1 MEQLVTLKF
10 GNGSLETGLHVILQ
24 IGESG
29 QLPTVELT
37 GNLPP
42 AVQLQHTLQRWRR
55 AYRRLDKPYRLEA
68 KTGFAKNV
76 SRIDDCDTVA
86 RQLNAEFNRWL
97 NSDSFRPLYDKLLER
112 LNPND
117 HIRIVLQT
125 ELHTLQRLPWHTWAL
140 CDRYPKAEIAL
151 SAPAYERIER
161 QTMPRSKVRIL
172 AILGHGQGLE
182 LQTDQALLNQLP
194 QADVQ
199 FLVEPDRQQL
209 NDVLWDPQGWDILF
223 FAGHSSSQTQSAT
236 DITGKLYLNPND
248 SLTVP
253 ELKHGLS
260 KAIERGLKIAIFN
273 SCDGL
278 GLAHDLAD
286 LQIPQVLVMREP
298 VPDQVA
304 HVFLKSFLTTFSR
317 QVPFYLAVREAR
329 EKLQG
334 LEDKYPCATW
344 LPMIYQHLTEQPPTW
359 PALTVKAPI
368 TQQSNPTNHLKNI
381 PQQQEKIRH
390 VLSWKELLVIG
401 IFSVCIT
408 LGLRQ
413 TGLFQPW
420 ELRGFDLLMQRRSH
434 QMSDPRLLIITVTE
448 ADIQAQDV
456 AQRRG
461 SLSDDAL
468 SALLEKLEPMQPSVI
483 GLDIYRDFPVSDRQ
497 PQLIEQLQL
506 PNLIATCQSRNSR
519 DNSPGIASPPEVPSN
534 QVGFS
539 DVLTDVD
546 GITRRQLLSITP
558 EPASPCPA
566 SYSLNALIAL
576 KYLSAQGMDITVTP
590 EGHLQAGE
598 VVFKPLETHSGGY
611 QRMDAG
617 GHQILLSY
625 RHLSSPDQ
633 IADQVTL
640 GEVLAG
646 RVSDDIVRD
655 RIVLIGT
662 TAVSFGDYWLTP
674 YSHGRRGLQETAGV
688 FLQAHMVS
696 HLLSTVLDGHPLIRT
711 WPDWAEILWI
721 VSWTTLGGVAIYGVN
736 IWMPTQPQWR
746 QFLLVGV
753 VAQFSLLGL
762 CWFGLTRLGYWL
774 PWVSASTVIVIT
786 VGSVATYRRFKPEN
800 R

>member
-37 GNLPP
+37 GDLPP
-42 AVQLQHTLQRWRR
+42 AVQLQHTLQRWQR
-55 AYRRLDKPYRLEA
+55 AYRRMGTPYRLEA

-97 NSDSFRPLYDKLLER
+97 SSDSFRPLYDKLLER
-112 LNPND
+112 LNPSD
-117 HIRIVLQT
+117 YIRVVLQT

-172 AILGHGQGLE
+172 AILGHSQGLE

-236 DITGKLYLNPND
+236 DITGRLYLNPDD

-298 VPDQVA
+298 VPDPVA

-334 LEDKYPCATW
+334 LEDTYPCATW
-344 LPMIYQHLTEQPPTW
+344 LPMIYQHLIEQPPTW
-359 PALTVKAPI
+359 PAPQLDNIANLPHNI
-368 TQQSNPTNHLKNI
+368 TQQQRKTLG
-381 PQQQEKIRH
+381 
-390 VLSWKELLVIG
+390 LKELFVIG
-401 IFSVCIT
+401 IFSVFTT

-420 ELRGFDLLMQRRSH
+420 ELRGFDFLMQRRSH
-434 QMSDPRLLIITVTE
+434 QMPDPRLLIVTVTE
-448 ADIQAQDV
+448 ADIQAQDA

-461 SLSDDAL
+461 SLSDEAL

-519 DNSPGIASPPEVPSN
+519 DDSPGIASPPEVPSN

-539 DVLTDVD
+539 DVPTDAD

-576 KYLSAQGMDITVTP
+576 QYLSAQSVDITVTP

-598 VVFKPLETHSGGY
+598 VVFKPLDPHSGGY
-611 QRMDAG
+611 QGMDAG

-633 IADQVTL
+633 IADHVTL

-646 RVSDDIVRD
+646 RVNDDIVRD

-662 TAVSFGDYWLTP
+662 TATSFGDYWLTP
-674 YSHGRRGLQETAGV
+674 YSHGSRGLQETAGV

-696 HLLSTVLDGHPLIRT
+696 HLLSTVLDGYPPIRT

-721 VSWTTLGGVAIYGVN
+721 VSWTSLGGVAIYGVN
-736 IWMPTQPQWR
+736 IWMTTQPQWR
-746 QFLLVGV
+746 QLLLVAI
-753 VAQFSLLGL
+753 VAQLSLLGL
-762 CWFGLTRLGYWL
+762 CWLSLTRFGYWL
-774 PWVSASTVIVIT
+774 PWVSASTVIIIT
-786 VGSVATYRRFKPEN
+786 IGSVATYRRFQPDHV
-800 R
+800 

>member
-1 MEQLVTLKF
+1 MRLERAMEQLVTLKF

-42 AVQLQHTLQRWRR
+42 AVQLQHTLQRWQR
-55 AYRRLDKPYRLEA
+55 AYRRMGTPYRLEA

-97 NSDSFRPLYDKLLER
+97 SSDSFRPLYDKLLER
-112 LNPND
+112 LNPSD

-125 ELHTLQRLPWHTWAL
+125 ELYTLQRLPWHTWAL

-161 QTMPRSKVRIL
+161 QTIPRSRVRIL

-182 LQTDQALLNQLP
+182 LQTDQALLNQLS

-236 DITGKLYLNPND
+236 DITGKLYLNPDD

-298 VPDQVA
+298 VPDPVA

-344 LPMIYQHLTEQPPTW
+344 LPMIYQHLVEQPPTW
-359 PALTVKAPI
+359 PAPQLDNIAKP
-368 TQQSNPTNHLKNI
+368 PHNI
-381 PQQQEKIRH
+381 PQQQQT
-390 VLSWKELLVIG
+390 LGLKELLIIG
-401 IFSVCIT
+401 IFSVCTT

-413 TGLFQPW
+413 TGILQPW
-420 ELRGFDLLMQRRSH
+420 ELRGFDFLMQRRSH
-434 QMSDPRLLIITVTE
+434 QLPDPRLLIITVTE
-448 ADIQAQDV
+448 ADIQAQDA

-468 SALLEKLEPMQPSVI
+468 SALLEKLEPMQPRVI

-519 DNSPGIASPPEVPSN
+519 DDSPGIASPPEVPSN

-539 DVLTDVD
+539 DVLTDAD

-576 KYLSAQGMDITVTP
+576 HYLSAQGMDITVTP

-598 VVFKPLETHSGGY
+598 VIFTPLEPHSGGY
-611 QRMDAG
+611 QGMDAG
-617 GHQILLSY
+617 GHQILLNY

-640 GEVLAG
+640 DEVLAG

-662 TAVSFGDYWLTP
+662 TATSFGDYWLTP
-674 YSHGRRGLQETAGV
+674 YSHGHMGLQETAGV

-736 IWMPTQPQWR
+736 IWIPTQPQWR
-746 QFLLVGV
+746 QLLLVGV
-753 VAQFSLLGL
+753 VAQFSLLSL
-762 CWFGLTRLGYWL
+762 CWFSLTRFGYWL
-774 PWVSASTVIVIT
+774 PWVSVSTVIIIT
-786 VGSVATYRRFKPEN
+786 VGSVATYRRFQSAHV
-800 R
+800 

>member
-1 MEQLVTLKF
+1 
-10 GNGSLETGLHVILQ
+10 
-24 IGESG
+24 
-29 QLPTVELT
+29 
-37 GNLPP
+37 
-42 AVQLQHTLQRWRR
+42 
-55 AYRRLDKPYRLEA
+55 
-68 KTGFAKNV
+68 
-76 SRIDDCDTVA
+76 
-86 RQLNAEFNRWL
+86 
-97 NSDSFRPLYDKLLER
+97 
-112 LNPND
+112 
-117 HIRIVLQT
+117 
-125 ELHTLQRLPWHTWAL
+125 
-140 CDRYPKAEIAL
+140 
-151 SAPAYERIER
+151 
-161 QTMPRSKVRIL
+161 MPRSRVRIL

-182 LQTDQALLNQLP
+182 LQTDQVLLNQLP

-236 DITGKLYLNPND
+236 DITGKLYLNPDD

-298 VPDQVA
+298 VPDPVA
-304 HVFLKSFLTTFSR
+304 HMFLKSFLTTFSR

-344 LPMIYQHLTEQPPTW
+344 LPMIYQHLVEQPPTW
-359 PALTVKAPI
+359 PAPQLDNIAKPPLNI
-368 TQQSNPTNHLKNI
+368 TQQ
-381 PQQQEKIRH
+381 QQT
-390 VLSWKELLVIG
+390 LGLKELLIIG
-401 IFSVCIT
+401 IFSVCTT

-413 TGLFQPW
+413 TGILQPW
-420 ELRGFDLLMQRRSH
+420 ELRGFDFLMQRRSH
-434 QMSDPRLLIITVTE
+434 QLPDPRLLIITVTE
-448 ADIQAQDV
+448 ADIQAQD
-456 AQRRG
+456 ADQRRG

-468 SALLEKLEPMQPSVI
+468 SALLEKLEPMQPRVI

-497 PQLIEQLQL
+497 PQLINQLQL

-519 DNSPGIASPPEVPSN
+519 DDSPGIASPPEVPSN

-539 DVLTDVD
+539 DVLTDAD

-576 KYLSAQGMDITVTP
+576 HYLSAQGMDITVTP

-598 VVFKPLETHSGGY
+598 VIFTPLEPHSGGY
-611 QRMDAG
+611 QGMDAG
-617 GHQILLSY
+617 GHQILLNY

-640 GEVLAG
+640 DEVLAG

-662 TAVSFGDYWLTP
+662 TATSFGDYWLTP
-674 YSHGRRGLQETAGV
+674 YSHGHMGLQETAGV

-736 IWMPTQPQWR
+736 IWIPTQPQWR
-746 QFLLVGV
+746 QLLLVGV
-753 VAQFSLLGL
+753 VAQFSLLSL
-762 CWFGLTRLGYWL
+762 CWFSLTRFGYWL
-774 PWVSASTVIVIT
+774 PWVSVSTVIIIT
-786 VGSVATYRRFKPEN
+786 VGSVATYRRFQSAHV
-800 R
+800 

>member
-42 AVQLQHTLQRWRR
+42 AVQLQHTLQRWQR
-55 AYRRLDKPYRLEA
+55 AYRRMGTPYRLEA

-86 RQLNAEFNRWL
+86 RQLNEDFNRWL
-97 NSDSFRPLYDKLLER
+97 SSDSFRPLYDKLLER
-112 LNPND
+112 LNPSD
-117 HIRIVLQT
+117 YIRVVLQT

-161 QTMPRSKVRIL
+161 QTMPRSRVRIL

-182 LQTDQALLNQLP
+182 LQTDQVLLNQLP

-236 DITGKLYLNPND
+236 DITGKLYLNPDD

-298 VPDQVA
+298 VPDPVA

-344 LPMIYQHLTEQPPTW
+344 LPMIYQHLVEQPPTW
-359 PALTVKAPI
+359 PAPQLDNIAKP
-368 TQQSNPTNHLKNI
+368 SHNI
-381 PQQQEKIRH
+381 PQQQQT
-390 VLSWKELLVIG
+390 LGLKELLIIG
-401 IFSVCIT
+401 IFSVCTT

-413 TGLFQPW
+413 TGILQPW
-420 ELRGFDLLMQRRSH
+420 ELRGFDFLMQRRSH
-434 QMSDPRLLIITVTE
+434 QLPDPRLLIITVTE
-448 ADIQAQDV
+448 ADIQAQDA

-468 SALLEKLEPMQPSVI
+468 SALLETLEPMQPRVI

-497 PQLIEQLQL
+497 PQLINQLQL

-519 DNSPGIASPPEVPSN
+519 DDSPGIASPPEVPSN

-539 DVLTDVD
+539 DVLTDAD

-576 KYLSAQGMDITVTP
+576 HYLSAQGMDITVTP

-598 VVFKPLETHSGGY
+598 VIFTPLEPHSGGY
-611 QRMDAG
+611 QGMDAG
-617 GHQILLSY
+617 GHQILLNY
-625 RHLSSPDQ
+625 RHLPSPDQ

-640 GEVLAG
+640 DEVLAG

-662 TAVSFGDYWLTP
+662 TATSFGDYWLTP
-674 YSHGRRGLQETAGV
+674 YSHGHMGLQETAGV

-696 HLLSTVLDGHPLIRT
+696 HLLSMVLDGHPPIRT

-736 IWMPTQPQWR
+736 IWIPTQPQWR
-746 QFLLVGV
+746 QLLLVGI
-753 VAQFSLLGL
+753 VAQFSLLSL
-762 CWFGLTRLGYWL
+762 CWFSLTRFGYWL
-774 PWVSASTVIVIT
+774 PWVSVSTVIIIT
-786 VGSVATYRRFKPEN
+786 VGSVATYRRFQSAHV
-800 R
+800 

>member
-37 GNLPP
+37 GDLPP
-42 AVQLQHTLQRWRR
+42 AVQLQHTLQRWQR
-55 AYRRLDKPYRLEA
+55 AYRRMGTPYRLEA

-97 NSDSFRPLYDKLLER
+97 SSDSFRPLYDKLLER
-112 LNPND
+112 LNPSD
-117 HIRIVLQT
+117 YIRIVLQT

-161 QTMPRSKVRIL
+161 QTMPRSRVRIL

-182 LQTDQALLNQLP
+182 LQTDQVLLNQLP

-236 DITGKLYLNPND
+236 DITGKLYLNPDD

-298 VPDQVA
+298 VPDPVA
-304 HVFLKSFLTTFSR
+304 HMFLKSFLTTFSR

-344 LPMIYQHLTEQPPTW
+344 LPMIYQHLVEQPPTW
-359 PALTVKAPI
+359 PAPQLDNIAKPPLNI
-368 TQQSNPTNHLKNI
+368 TQQ
-381 PQQQEKIRH
+381 QQT
-390 VLSWKELLVIG
+390 LGLKELLIIG
-401 IFSVCIT
+401 IFSVCTT

-413 TGLFQPW
+413 TGILQPW
-420 ELRGFDLLMQRRSH
+420 ELRGFDFLMQRRSH
-434 QMSDPRLLIITVTE
+434 QLPDPRLLIITVTE
-448 ADIQAQDV
+448 ADIQAQD
-456 AQRRG
+456 ADQRRG

-468 SALLEKLEPMQPSVI
+468 SALLEKLEPMQPRVI

-497 PQLIEQLQL
+497 PQLINQLQL

-519 DNSPGIASPPEVPSN
+519 DDSPGIASPPEVPSN

-539 DVLTDVD
+539 DVLTDAD

-576 KYLSAQGMDITVTP
+576 HYLSAQGMDITVTP

-598 VVFKPLETHSGGY
+598 VIFTPLEPHSGGY
-611 QRMDAG
+611 QGMDAG
-617 GHQILLSY
+617 GHQILLNY

-640 GEVLAG
+640 DEVLAG

-662 TAVSFGDYWLTP
+662 TATSFGDYWLTP
-674 YSHGRRGLQETAGV
+674 YSHGHMGLQETAGV

-736 IWMPTQPQWR
+736 IWIPTQPQWR
-746 QFLLVGV
+746 QLLLVGV
-753 VAQFSLLGL
+753 VAQFSLLSL
-762 CWFGLTRLGYWL
+762 CWFSLTRFGYWL
-774 PWVSASTVIVIT
+774 PWVSVSTVIIIT
-786 VGSVATYRRFKPEN
+786 VGSVATYRRFQSAHV
-800 R
+800 

>member
-1 MEQLVTLKF
+1 MEKLVTLKF

-24 IGESG
+24 IGEAN

-55 AYRRLDKPYRLEA
+55 AYRRLDRPYRLEA

-97 NSDSFRPLYDKLLER
+97 SSDSFRPLYDKLLER
-112 LNPND
+112 LSPSD

-125 ELHTLQRLPWHTWAL
+125 ELHALQRLPWHTWAL
-140 CDRYPKAEIAL
+140 CDRYPKAELAL

-172 AILGHGQGLE
+172 AILGHRQGLE

-223 FAGHSSSQTQSAT
+223 FAGHSASQTQSVT
-236 DITGKLYLNPND
+236 DITGKLYLNPDD

-253 ELKHGLS
+253 ELKHGLK

-304 HVFLKSFLTTFSR
+304 HEFLKSFLTTFSR

-359 PALTVKAPI
+359 PA
-368 TQQSNPTNHLKNI
+368 TQLDNIANPPHNI
-381 PQQQEKIRH
+381 PQQQRKA
-390 VLSWKELLVIG
+390 LGLKELLVIG
-401 IFSVCIT
+401 IVSVFTT

-413 TGLFQPW
+413 TGILQPW
-420 ELRGFDLLMQRRSH
+420 ELRGFDFLMQRRSH
-434 QMSDPRLLIITVTE
+434 QMPDPRLLIVTVTE
-448 ADIQAQDV
+448 ADIQAQDA

-519 DNSPGIASPPEVPSN
+519 DDSPGIASPPEVPSN

-576 KYLSAQGMDITVTP
+576 QYLAAQGMDITVTP
-590 EGHLQAGE
+590 EGHLQTGE

-611 QRMDAG
+611 QRIDAG

-633 IADQVTL
+633 IADHVTL

-646 RVSDDIVRD
+646 RVSENTVRD

-662 TAVSFGDYWLTP
+662 TAASFGDYWLTP
-674 YSHGRRGLQETAGV
+674 YSHGRPGLQETAGV

-721 VSWTTLGGVAIYGVN
+721 VSWTTLGGVAIYSAN
-736 IWMPTQPQWR
+736 IWLTTQPQWR
-746 QFLLVGV
+746 QLLLLGVG
-753 VAQFSLLGL
+753 AQLSLLGL
-762 CWFGLTRLGYWL
+762 CWFSLTRFGYWL
-774 PWVSASTVIVIT
+774 PWVSASTVIIIM
-786 VGSVATYRRFKPEN
+786 VGSVATYRHFKPEHF
-800 R
+800 